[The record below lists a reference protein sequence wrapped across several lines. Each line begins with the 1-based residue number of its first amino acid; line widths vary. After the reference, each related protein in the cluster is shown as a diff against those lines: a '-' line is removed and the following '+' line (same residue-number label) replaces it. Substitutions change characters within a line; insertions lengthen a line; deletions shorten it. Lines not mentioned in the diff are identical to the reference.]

1 MKDVIRGDWTG
12 MEKPRKGFTWWY
24 DLFYDGYG
32 DSYIELV
39 QRRIVTLP
47 KAAQEAY
54 KKKDDFKAYKACMG
68 KRKKSLEHQVH
79 KQLLE
84 DIARA

>member
-1 MKDVIRGDWTG
+1 MDTIRGEWTG
-12 MEKPRKGFTWWY
+12 REKPKKGFTWWY
-24 DLFYDGYG
+24 ELFYALDGDG
-32 DSYIELV
+32 FIELV

-54 KKKDDFKAYKACMG
+54 KKEDGFKAYKACLG
-68 KRKKSLEHQVH
+68 RRKKYLERRAH